1 MQYKEDENLTSIQR
15 DIKWSIYCELE
26 FECDS
31 DIKAVL
37 NSILK
42 DVK

>member
-1 MQYKEDENLTSIQR
+1 MEYVKDENLTPIQR
-15 DIKWSIYCELE
+15 DTKWSIYCELE

-37 NSILK
+37 KSIVKDLK
-42 DVK
+42 

>member
-1 MQYKEDENLTSIQR
+1 MKYVEDEKLTPIQR
-15 DIKWSIYCELE
+15 DIKWNIYCELE

-31 DIKAVL
+31 DIKGVL

-42 DVK
+42 DMK

>member
-1 MQYKEDENLTSIQR
+1 MQYNKDEKLTLIQK
-15 DIKWSIYCELE
+15 DIKWCIYCELE